1 MKNHSM
7 NKFFEQQ
14 VQFHKQQADLD
25 LKKAKTWLVITIAV
39 VLVLLTALTLSL

>member
-14 VQFHKQQADLD
+14 VQFHKQQADIARN
-25 LKKAKTWLVITIAV
+25 KAKIWLIVTIAI
-39 VLVLLTALTLSL
+39 VLGLLTALTLSL